1 MIVTDESKIATY
13 DGGIIKVQVYRNE
26 DSHSRT
32 ANGIRCT
39 LTHNDSPP
47 KVLDIALEEFLH
59 ATVLAYPNN
68 EWVPISADSPEC
80 ATLVFQL
87 DGNTLKSLWELRFIL
102 PDDGSGLP
110 THERR
115 MCYDYYSTRDM
126 VLGLYNHFPSLW
138 NS

>member
-26 DSHSRT
+26 DSHSRS

-39 LTHNDSPP
+39 LSHYHSLP
-47 KVLDIALEEFLH
+47 KVLNIVLEEFLGGS
-59 ATVLAYPNN
+59 VLAYPNGKRIPDN
-68 EWVPISADSPEC
+68 DSAER

-87 DGNTLKSLWELRFIL
+87 DRSALKSLWELRFIL
-102 PDDGSGLP
+102 PDDGDGSP

-138 NS
+138 D